1 MLYKYLN
8 PHVVALG
15 TVRQDPPS
23 FSVYVLDTVKGAVLY
38 HAEHAGGS
46 AEGAHIAQAENW
58 IIYSFWNAG
67 VSQVSRSPPVSGGS
81 EGADGIKKKKKRK
94 GRRKAAVSKGE
105 EIVALELYESGTP
118 DTKLAQH
125 SSYQLVRPY
134 VLSQS
139 YTFQTT
145 IDAMG
150 VTTTRSGI
158 TTREALGSFCF
169 RRFEESAACLL
180 SRCPSFTVVI
190 PGGQLLGVSR
200 RFLDPRR
207 PLGKPTAED
216 QEEGLIPYQPLIP
229 FNPRDV
235 ASYSLQVCVQW
246 TSLVN
251 FR

>member
-1 MLYKYLN
+1 VLYKYLN
-8 PHVVALG
+8 PHVVAIG
-15 TVRQDPPS
+15 TVKQDPHS
-23 FSVYVLDTVKGAVLY
+23 FSIYVIDTVKGAVLY

-58 IIYSFWNAG
+58 IIYSFWNSG
-67 VSQVSRSPPVSGGS
+67 SSQVSRSPPVSGS
-81 EGADGIKKKKKRK
+81 EGADGTKKKRKRK
-94 GRRKAAVSKGE
+94 GRRKPAVSKGE

-118 DTKLAQH
+118 DTKLAPH

-139 YTFQTT
+139 YTFQTG
-145 IDAMG
+145 IDAMA

-158 TTREALGSFCF
+158 TTREALGSCTSGNQVFCSN
-169 RRFEESAACLL
+169 SA
-180 SRCPSFTVVI
+180 SFFSVVT
-190 PGGQLLGVSR
+190 PGGQLLGISR

-216 QEEGLIPYQPLIP
+216 QEEGLMPYQPLIP

-235 ASYSLQVCVQW
+235 ASYSLQVNVE
-246 TSLVN
+246 
-251 FR
+251 